1 MKLTRNTQEKLANI
15 LKTQGYKIRYEK
27 GNFAGGYCWV
37 QDQKVIII
45 NKFHPLESKIAT
57 LSEIIVQVEF
67 DEDQLSEDQQKTVA
81 QLKASFEENITEKE
95 S

>member
-57 LSEIIVQVEF
+57 LSEIIAQVEF